1 MFDFPF
7 RNARTKN
14 SSGASGSFCYT
25 VVALLTVFFYL
36 IPQQGQGQILNIER
50 SRVERDSAG
59 YFTGKGGLS
68 FSMFNRNA
76 GKNNPNNY
84 LQLTFNGDV
93 AYISE
98 KHSYLLLNYYNYL
111 LVNYDSE
118 ELRNTVASTGYS
130 HFRVNLHRRRRLSY
144 ELFTQVQAD
153 KARGL
158 EFRTLAGGGVR
169 FRLLSGENSNL
180 YVGSGFMHEHEE
192 WENPEQEQQLIVSDL
207 IKSTNYV
214 SGKVK
219 LNEQVSTEGIVYY
232 QVGHDDKI
240 NSFRNRVSGDV
251 TLQVKLTNRFSFRTN
266 FSCTFEDEPIVPV
279 TRFVYAISN
288 GIQVQF

>member
-1 MFDFPF
+1 ML
-7 RNARTKN
+7 
-14 SSGASGSFCYT
+14 SFF
-25 VVALLTVFFYL
+25 LLYFVSN
-36 IPQQGQGQILNIER
+36 QGQAQILNIER
-50 SRVERDSAG
+50 ARMEQDSAN

-76 GKNNPNNY
+76 GKDNPNNY
-84 LQLTFNGDV
+84 LQLTFNGDL
-93 AYISE
+93 AYVSE

-130 HFRVNLHRRRRLSY
+130 HFRINVLRKKRLSY
-144 ELFTQVQAD
+144 ELFTQLQAD

-158 EFRTLAGGGVR
+158 EFRTLAGAGVR
-169 FRLLSGENSNL
+169 YRILKGENSSL
-180 YVGSGFMHEHEE
+180 YFGTGFMHEHEE
-192 WENPEQEQQLIVSDL
+192 WENPELEQKLIVSDL
-207 IKSTNYV
+207 LKSTNYL

-232 QVGHDDKI
+232 QVGFDDNI
-240 NSFRNRVSGDV
+240 DSFRNRVSGDL
-251 TLQVKLTNRFSFRTN
+251 TLQVKLTNKFSFKTN
-266 FSCTFEDEPIVPV
+266 FSCTYEDEPIVPV

-288 GIQVQF
+288 GIQLQF